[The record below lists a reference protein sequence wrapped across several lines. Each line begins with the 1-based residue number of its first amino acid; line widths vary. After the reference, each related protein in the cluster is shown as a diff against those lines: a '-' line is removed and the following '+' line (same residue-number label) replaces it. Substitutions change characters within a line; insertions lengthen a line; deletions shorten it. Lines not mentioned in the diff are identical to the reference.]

1 MLIKD
6 PVQQK
11 RICFCREYSEKK
23 IKGLTFLSYK
33 GIILLR
39 QIFEL
44 GETEMDTNS
53 NTAPESAIQP
63 KTKLNGKVVKT
74 TLAGAILDVG
84 QNLPG
89 VIHISQL
96 KAEPVNRVEDVLK
109 VGQSVDVWVRRVK
122 DDRIEL
128 TMIEPMGLEWREI
141 KPEMVVKGTV
151 ARLESYG
158 AFIEIGAERP
168 GLVHVSEITHGFV
181 KSPNEI
187 LHEGDEVEAMVLEVN
202 RRKKQIRLSIKA
214 TLPKPEE
221 TPAEAKA
228 EPRKASGRKPRI
240 AKNAE
245 EAVSEPSVPDPTVF
259 EIAWQQALER
269 AENKKGQKAKR
280 VKNADK
286 DQEDLLSR
294 TLETRLPTG

>member
-1 MLIKD
+1 
-6 PVQQK
+6 
-11 RICFCREYSEKK
+11 
-23 IKGLTFLSYK
+23 
-33 GIILLR
+33 
-39 QIFEL
+39 
-44 GETEMDTNS
+44 MDTNS
-53 NTAPESAIQP
+53 TTAPESAIQP

-96 KAEPVNRVEDVLK
+96 KAESVNRVEDVLK

-141 KPEMVVKGTV
+141 KPEMIVKGTV
-151 ARLESYG
+151 ARLEAYG

-221 TPAEAKA
+221 IPAEPKA
-228 EPRKASGRKPRI
+228 EPRKASGRKPKNAR
-240 AKNAE
+240 NAE
-245 EAVSEPSVPDPTVF
+245 EVVTASEPSVPEPTVF

-269 AENKKGQKAKR
+269 AENKKGQKAKK

-294 TLETRLPTG
+294 TLETRQPTN

>member
-1 MLIKD
+1 
-6 PVQQK
+6 
-11 RICFCREYSEKK
+11 
-23 IKGLTFLSYK
+23 
-33 GIILLR
+33 
-39 QIFEL
+39 
-44 GETEMDTNS
+44 MDTNS
-53 NTAPESAIQP
+53 TSAPESAIEP

-96 KAEPVNRVEDVLK
+96 KAESVNRVEDILK
-109 VGQSVDVWVRRVK
+109 VGQTVDVWVRRVK
-122 DDRIEL
+122 EDRIEL

-141 KPEMVVKGTV
+141 KPEMIVKGKV
-151 ARLESYG
+151 ARLETYG

-181 KSPNEI
+181 KSPNEV

-214 TLPKPEE
+214 TQPKPEE
-221 TPAEAKA
+221 TLAETKS
-228 EPRKASGRKPRI
+228 EPRKVEGKRPRK
-240 AKNAE
+240 AKKAE
-245 EAVSEPSVPDPTVF
+245 ETDSVAEPTVQEPTVF

-269 AENKKGQKAKR
+269 AESKKGQKSKR
-280 VKNADK
+280 VKKSDK
-286 DQEDLLSR
+286 DQEDLLNR
-294 TLETRLPTG
+294 TLETRVPTG

>member
-1 MLIKD
+1 
-6 PVQQK
+6 
-11 RICFCREYSEKK
+11 
-23 IKGLTFLSYK
+23 
-33 GIILLR
+33 
-39 QIFEL
+39 
-44 GETEMDTNS
+44 MDTNS
-53 NTAPESAIQP
+53 STAPENAIQP
-63 KTKLNGKVVKT
+63 KTKLTGKVVKT

-96 KAEPVNRVEDVLK
+96 KAESVNRVEDVLK

-122 DDRIEL
+122 EDRIEL

-141 KPEMVVKGTV
+141 KPEMIVKGKV

-181 KSPNEI
+181 KSPSEI

-214 TLPKPEE
+214 TQPKPEE
-221 TPAEAKA
+221 TVVEIKA
-228 EPRKASGRKPRI
+228 EPRKAQGRKPRN
-240 AKNAE
+240 AKTE
-245 EAVSEPSVPDPTVF
+245 ENVVPANEPSEPEPTVF

-269 AENKKGQKAKR
+269 AENKKGQKSKR
-280 VKNADK
+280 VKNTDK
-286 DQEDLLSR
+286 DQEDLLNR
-294 TLETRLPTG
+294 TLESRLPTG